1 MNKYAALV
9 GTLKHEVYT
18 YVASNEQKA
27 THYYLRR
34 ERDGMGWDGMGGNAE
49 ELATL
54 CMVHSSG
61 SKIIS
66 KNGCEGPENGF

>member
-1 MNKYAALV
+1 MLRPTNKRLLI
-9 GTLKHEVYT
+9 TI
-18 YVASNEQKA
+18 YVA
-27 THYYLRR
+27 R
-34 ERDGMGWDGMGGNAE
+34 GMGWDGMGGNAE